1 MKSMLFSCKIL
12 RVRAPDSGL
21 VAAKATPQPGERFL
35 PLPSA
40 PSPLGQ
46 LINPDAN
53 IFEYCAISWNDDQSQ
68 NNFSTQ
74 DEELMIDLC
83 GIIHSA
89 GNSYTH
95 YVLDYIFLWVM
106 I

>member
-1 MKSMLFSCKIL
+1 MKSLGRINSPNFFGSLLKYADGGNTTLNSCNTFC
-12 RVRAPDSGL
+12 V
-21 VAAKATPQPGERFL
+21 ENEN
-35 PLPSA
+35 
-40 PSPLGQ
+40 
-46 LINPDAN
+46 INPDAN

-68 NNFSTQ
+68 NNYSSQ

-95 YVLDYIFLWVM
+95 YVLDYFFLWVM